1 METTPR
7 SDNHGRPLEAQLATA
22 RIILA
27 QYAAQIDEY
36 DGMNREQR
44 RTPTGKDLSSR
55 IVGLRAGLKK
65 WMERAAEL
73 EAAIEAAKEN
83 NDA

>member
-7 SDNHGRPLEAQLATA
+7 SEPHGRPLKAQLATA
-22 RIILA
+22 QMILA

-44 RTPTGKDLSSR
+44 RSKRGRDLSSR
-55 IVGLRAGLKK
+55 IVGLRAGLAK
-65 WMERAAEL
+65 WMTRAADL
-73 EAAIEAAKEN
+73 EHAIAAEAGGES
-83 NDA
+83 

>member
-7 SDNHGRPLEAQLATA
+7 YEPHGRPLKAQLATA
-22 RIILA
+22 QMILA

-44 RTPTGKDLSSR
+44 RSKRGRDLSSR
-55 IVGLRAGLKK
+55 IVGLRAGLAK
-65 WMERAAEL
+65 WMTRAADL
-73 EAAIEAAKEN
+73 EHAIAAEAGGES
-83 NDA
+83 

>member
-7 SDNHGRPLEAQLATA
+7 SDHHGRPLAAQLATA

-27 QYAAQIDEY
+27 QYAAQIDEH

-44 RTPTGKDLSSR
+44 RSDRGRDLSSR

-65 WMERAAEL
+65 WMTRAAEL
-73 EAAIEAAKEN
+73 EKAIAAEAGGES
-83 NDA
+83 

>member
-1 METTPR
+1 MTLH
-7 SDNHGRPLEAQLATA
+7 SDRPLEAQLATA
-22 RIILA
+22 RILLA

-44 RTPTGKDLSSR
+44 RTERGKDLSAR
-55 IVGLRAGLKK
+55 IVGLRAGLRK

-73 EAAIEAAKEN
+73 EAAIETETEADGE
-83 NDA
+83 